1 MNIKRMSISLVVAA
15 LCGVFC
21 AYGTSTVEIPGFE
34 VTIPYLLTIFYNRLL
49 MGFVIGLAGDV
60 KILKKEPINS
70 IIRGIIIGA
79 IISVGISFYGGGF
92 AFIGAG
98 ILYGALT
105 DFLATRFGK

>member
-1 MNIKRMSISLVVAA
+1 MLISLAVAA

-21 AYGTSTVEIPGFE
+21 AYWTSGVEIPGFE
-34 VTIPYLLTIFYNRLL
+34 ITLPYLLTIFYNRLL
-49 MGFVIGLAGDV
+49 MGFVIGLAGGIR
-60 KILKKEPINS
+60 ILKKESLNS
-70 IIRGIIIGA
+70 LIRGIIIGA

-105 DFLATRFGK
+105 DLLATRFDK

>member
-1 MNIKRMSISLVVAA
+1 MNIKRMLISLVVSA

-34 VTIPYLLTIFYNRLL
+34 VTMPYLLTIFYNRLL
-49 MGFVIGLAGDV
+49 MGFVIGLAGSV
-60 KILKKEPINS
+60 RILKKESFNS
-70 IIRGIIIGA
+70 IIRGIVIGA